1 MIINKPII
9 KILSVMLITLLSTAC
24 TTVQP
29 WERGNL
35 AKSEMALNSDPM
47 QGAFNQ
53 HVYTSKESSSGSS
66 SGAGGGCGCN

>member
-1 MIINKPII
+1 MIIKTPNLKVFTV
-9 KILSVMLITLLSTAC
+9 ILMVLFSSAC

-35 AKSEMALNSDPM
+35 AKSEMSLDSDPM
-47 QGAFNQ
+47 QSGFSN